1 MHEMLE
7 AASRRLSLHMPG
19 AQGQGPF
26 GPVDP
31 YRLETTELAAT
42 DDLYAPYGAVARAEA
57 LCARS
62 ATASAGSRPL
72 RRNSA
77 KQSMDTPRRINAR

>member
-31 YRLETTELAAT
+31 YRLETTELPAT
-42 DDLYAPYGAVARAEA
+42 DDLYAPYGAVA
-57 LCARS
+57 
-62 ATASAGSRPL
+62 ASSVVSKR
-72 RRNSA
+72 
-77 KQSMDTPRRINAR
+77 